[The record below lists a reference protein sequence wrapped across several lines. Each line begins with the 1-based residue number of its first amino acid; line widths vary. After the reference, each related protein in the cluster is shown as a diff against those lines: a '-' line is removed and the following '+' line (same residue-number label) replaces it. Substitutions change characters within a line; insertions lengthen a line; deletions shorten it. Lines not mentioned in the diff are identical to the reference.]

1 MCKSPSWVYLF
12 IIDTTKA
19 HSRKFIRR
27 SKVKVLLD
35 INPFIETYPLEL
47 VRITRKL
54 IDKIFRKIRKRVLP
68 ANRLII
74 KELAGFLPGYG
85 QRALAKIAAKKT
97 FKQTILSRLSND
109 LQMPT
114 VDILR
119 ELTKSKRQ
127 SLLQLPETKIIS
139 SFDKYFEDRAILKR
153 NYAFVPSSITVD
165 RIVIED
171 TTNDLIIRPRVQ
183 NNFEEFQKWFFI
195 KERSLNKKN
204 VNKYTELRVLDKSEL
219 VIDGV
224 DDQTKKILEKFLKFL
239 CLYPFTAEFFFN
251 YLSTTNLQFYD
262 AHLYKLSLKL
272 SEEELAILS

>member
-1 MCKSPSWVYLF
+1 
-12 IIDTTKA
+12 
-19 HSRKFIRR
+19 
-27 SKVKVLLD
+27 
-35 INPFIETYPLEL
+35 
-47 VRITRKL
+47 
-54 IDKIFRKIRKRVLP
+54 
-68 ANRLII
+68 
-74 KELAGFLPGYG
+74 
-85 QRALAKIAAKKT
+85 LAKIAAKKT

-183 NNFEEFQKWFFI
+183 NNFEEFQK
-195 KERSLNKKN
+195 
-204 VNKYTELRVLDKSEL
+204 
-219 VIDGV
+219 
-224 DDQTKKILEKFLKFL
+224 
-239 CLYPFTAEFFFN
+239 
-251 YLSTTNLQFYD
+251 
-262 AHLYKLSLKL
+262 
-272 SEEELAILS
+272 